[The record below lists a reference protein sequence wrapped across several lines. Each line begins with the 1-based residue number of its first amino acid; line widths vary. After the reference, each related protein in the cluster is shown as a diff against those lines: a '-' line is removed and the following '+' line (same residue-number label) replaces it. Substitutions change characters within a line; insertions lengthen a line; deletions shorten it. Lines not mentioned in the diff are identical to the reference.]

1 LIIAFDTWVL
11 KKSHR
16 NSGIYNYARFLLLE
30 FRHLVQSYD
39 GLTIRPFNSPG
50 FFSEDI
56 EMRPSPGIETIES
69 RLMGFQ
75 RIWQYAVTTAA
86 ACSHA
91 DLVFFPCQNI
101 CPVGPIP
108 AVVTIH
114 DVTPVVAPSF
124 GFHKEVL
131 NRVRL
136 WNSVKLSSKCITDS
150 ECSKRDIVRHYGVSP
165 EKVTVVYLGYNREV
179 FNASPTDPARCQ
191 DLRDRFGI
199 RGPYIFH
206 HGVVQPRK
214 NLERL
219 VNACR
224 LLWDRH
230 SGLDFQLVLA
240 GPLGWQYE
248 AILRAAKEVH
258 QPERVIFT
266 GALPEPDL
274 ASLLKGAVLCVIP
287 SLYEGFCLPLVEAM
301 ACGVPTIAA
310 NTSCLPE
317 VSGQKLLYF
326 DPLSIED
333 MAHNIQH
340 IFGDPEAQRK
350 LAEVGLR
357 RSSEFSWERCARET
371 LGVLTGARAETRG
384 SITEYVPG

>member
-1 LIIAFDTWVL
+1 
-11 KKSHR
+11 
-16 NSGIYNYARFLLLE
+16 
-30 FRHLVQSYD
+30 
-39 GLTIRPFNSPG
+39 
-50 FFSEDI
+50 
-56 EMRPSPGIETIES
+56 
-69 RLMGFQ
+69 
-75 RIWQYAVTTAA
+75 
-86 ACSHA
+86 
-91 DLVFFPCQNI
+91 
-101 CPVGPIP
+101 
-108 AVVTIH
+108 
-114 DVTPVVAPSF
+114 
-124 GFHKEVL
+124 
-131 NRVRL
+131 
-136 WNSVKLSSKCITDS
+136 
-150 ECSKRDIVRHYGVSP
+150 
-165 EKVTVVYLGYNREV
+165 
-179 FNASPTDPARCQ
+179 
-191 DLRDRFGI
+191 LRDRFGI

-357 RSSEFSWERCARET
+357 RSSEFSWGRCARET